1 MASPVPIRS
10 VREYAMTLVQ
20 FPTYRRTADVRR
32 CAATLR
38 DLQGEAANGFWRAE
52 MARLAS
58 ALRRLGSSDD
68 EIALQA
74 RLFMDAV
81 QVELQAAFAHES
93 AG

>member
-1 MASPVPIRS
+1 
-10 VREYAMTLVQ
+10 
-20 FPTYRRTADVRR
+20 
-32 CAATLR
+32 
-38 DLQGEAANGFWRAE
+38 